1 MHRFSQRG
9 DVSYGKNEWLINVW
23 KQHGLG
29 WNEMRCIGE
38 SHLLILRLRLLL
50 NKTQY
55 TLKKSDLLYTH
66 SAWHYAAKK
75 INQMVHRSLIE
86 QANYWQ
92 TQQRTEV
99 KIKRLHC
106 TRRGVTFSFSTLNW
120 VSEWA
125 WQCVLIFLCRPA
137 VSPSL
142 PSQMPGVETDWQ
154 CSGERLSAQID
165 FFAPWG
171 VDMLHLTGRRLCTVC
186 LPC

>member
-1 MHRFSQRG
+1 MYRWVSFINTQTQIITEQNSVYPKEKWPAVHTFSMTLCSQKNKPNGPQVPHRA
-9 DVSYGKNEWLINVW
+9 
-23 KQHGLG
+23 
-29 WNEMRCIGE
+29 GE
-38 SHLLILRLRLLL
+38 LL
-50 NKTQY
+50 TE
-55 TLKKSDLLYTH
+55 D
-66 SAWHYAAKK
+66 
-75 INQMVHRSLIE
+75 
-86 QANYWQ
+86 